1 MAVAVSPQKRELDWY
16 EASIDES
23 RDLVIMV
30 RPRALA
36 EDPMYG
42 PILRRAAQIAA
53 ANVRS
58 IRAGSTMLEAFE
70 AADDLVVAVRGDA
83 ENSALKRARELDAVI
98 VVGGVPSGID
108 PAKLV
113 DSEGKPLWRVL
124 SEKNPHI
131 IELLPVETSAAGRLF
146 ILPDRTW
153 VIGVGEG
160 AFRVGAALSRSEST
174 AYLPEPRP
182 PFMVKLRGESL
193 ERIRA
198 RTRSALAPLTDRLL
212 GVNLALT
219 SGGEGEIRA
228 TFAYSDDQAA
238 THAELRG
245 REVIDLLAEKL
256 APRLDFMKTAEI
268 KRSRA
273 SLELR
278 AKLPA
283 ALLKRFAEADD
294 AAL

>member
-1 MAVAVSPQKRELDWY
+1 
-16 EASIDES
+16 
-23 RDLVIMV
+23 
-30 RPRALA
+30 
-36 EDPMYG
+36 
-42 PILRRAAQIAA
+42 
-53 ANVRS
+53 
-58 IRAGSTMLEAFE
+58 
-70 AADDLVVAVRGDA
+70 
-83 ENSALKRARELDAVI
+83 
-98 VVGGVPSGID
+98 
-108 PAKLV
+108 
-113 DSEGKPLWRVL
+113 
-124 SEKNPHI
+124 
-131 IELLPVETSAAGRLF
+131 
-146 ILPDRTW
+146 
-153 VIGVGEG
+153 
-160 AFRVGAALSRSEST
+160 
-174 AYLPEPRP
+174 
-182 PFMVKLRGESL
+182 MVKLRGESL